1 MLDGGNLIT
10 TKRHWNG
17 KFSEQQIHLKHRD
30 VHLLMNAASMFLVN
44 VMHNVQA
51 YEKVAAPGRQRHG
64 VDNTSEGCVQRPS
77 NCQIRA
83 MKRVLMFC

>member
-1 MLDGGNLIT
+1 MPDGGNLIT

-17 KFSEQQIHLKHRD
+17 KISEQQIHLKHRHT
-30 VHLLMNAASMFLVN
+30 HLLQKSVSIFWVN

-64 VDNTSEGCVQRPS
+64 VDNTAEGCEDPLTVTSDQ
-77 NCQIRA
+77 
-83 MKRVLMFC
+83 